1 MFVVVNV
8 LAAAAVVVAVVVA
21 GAGGETDQN
30 DLIILT
36 FLLNLKWVEKWELTF
51 LRIQCV
57 KEHKPFWREENPVIL
72 ENFDDPVE
80 KREMS

>member
-1 MFVVVNV
+1 MLV
-8 LAAAAVVVAVVVA
+8 LVLVVVVA
-21 GAGGETDQN
+21 GGGGVGGETDQN

-36 FLLNLKWVEKWELTF
+36 FLLNLKWVERWELTF

-57 KEHKPFWREENPVIL
+57 KEHKPFWREENPVIV